1 MKSKAWDWSVRPH
14 KAEAKTLRLHRI
26 IRKLNDSAA
35 LSNGL
40 LRTIAASVYF
50 PYHDRPSG

>member
-1 MKSKAWDWSVRPH
+1 M
-14 KAEAKTLRLHRI
+14 
-26 IRKLNDSAA
+26 